1 MVLWF
6 VAFAVIVVHAVF
18 DSPAMDY
25 RFVVLGALAPVV
37 ELMLGRPLLL
47 HTLVG
52 SVAALVVVAFVTR
65 GRRLDARRFVGIPI
79 GMFLHLVADGTWSRA
94 ELFWWPFLG
103 GDALGTGQ
111 VPERAHLAASLMLEI
126 VGVAGVAWI
135 VSAFGLTAPAARA
148 RFVRTGRLARARGS
162 R

>member
-37 ELMLGRPLLL
+37 EAVIGRPLVL
-47 HTLVG
+47 HTFLG
-52 SVAALVVVAFVTR
+52 SAAALVVVAFATR

-103 GDALGTGQ
+103 AGALGDGR
-111 VPERAHLAASLMLEI
+111 VPERAHLGVSLALE
-126 VGVAGVAWI
+126 VAGIAGVVWI
-135 VSAFGLTAPAARA
+135 VQTFGLRSPAART
-148 RFVRTGRLARARGS
+148 RFVRTGRLARPGRAR
-162 R
+162 